1 MSYAKRMS
9 QLPTSR
15 RQHLAA
21 LALVAALAFSLGL
34 ATAPLGRRIA
44 RLTGSVAPPQPAA
57 VVVPGTTK
65 PTRWGGGARTGDGTG
80 ALRGRLGAL
89 RQRLGGRP
97 GG

>member
-21 LALVAALAFSLGL
+21 LAIVAALAFSLGL

-44 RLTGSVAPPQPAA
+44 RLTGSVAPPRAAA
-57 VVVPGTTK
+57 VVAPETSNAPAAGVRSAPAMVRVPYEA
-65 PTRWGGGARTGDGTG
+65 RWE
-80 ALRGRLGAL
+80 L
-89 RQRLGGRP
+89 
-97 GG
+97 